1 MSGANNSPQTS
12 FQNTSFPIFGT
23 DGVRGRA
30 ISEISPEYVTALGR
44 AVGTVLRC
52 ERLIIARDPRVSG
65 PILEAAF
72 SAGAAA
78 VGVRVEQLGILPTP
92 AVALMAQLE
101 DVPGVM
107 ITASHN
113 MYFDNGVK
121 VFAAGGRK
129 ISDADQELIE
139 IEVHKLLHDA
149 RTVAWSTVAIE
160 AHDDARDVGV
170 ILRRSDAL
178 SIYVEHLVGVFGEG
192 SLAGLRVVIDSAN
205 GAMSQV
211 APLVLRR
218 LGADV
223 ISMNDAPSGTNINEG
238 CGATAP
244 QSLCEFV
251 SGTGTG
257 ISVDIGFA
265 FDGDGDR
272 LIAIDENGRVVDG
285 DRLMA
290 LSVMDRREHH
300 TLAQNTVVVTVM
312 SNLGFHRAM
321 QAAGVEVVTT
331 SVGDRYVLEAMEQ
344 GGYVVG
350 GEQSGH
356 IIHRDLA
363 TTGDGLLACIVLA
376 ILVRRRF
383 EMDGTKF
390 SRLAHDVMYTY
401 PQILK
406 NVQVAV
412 RPADVAGLL
421 ASEITAEELLLGEN
435 GRILVRASGTEPLI
449 RVMVEAET
457 AEIAEMIADRLIAV
471 AVAKCV

>member
-1 MSGANNSPQTS
+1 M
-12 FQNTSFPIFGT
+12 NTASHPTFGT

-30 ISEISPEYVTALGR
+30 ISEITPEYVMALGR
-44 AVGTVLRC
+44 AVGKVLHC
-52 ERLIIARDPRVSG
+52 ERLIIARDPRMSG

-72 SAGAAA
+72 SSGAAA
-78 VGVRVEQLGILPTP
+78 VGVRVEQLGVLPTP
-92 AVALMAQLE
+92 AVALLAQLE
-101 DVPGVM
+101 NVPGVM

-113 MYFDNGVK
+113 QYSDNGVK

-139 IEVHKLLHDA
+139 IEVTQLLGEQNNHDA
-149 RTVAWSTVAIE
+149 HDVALTA
-160 AHDDARDVGV
+160 GV
-170 ILRRSDAL
+170 IIRRSDAL
-178 SIYVEHLVGVFGEG
+178 SIYIEHLVTIFGEG
-192 SLAGLRVVIDSAN
+192 SLAGLRIVIDSAN

-211 APLVLRR
+211 APLVLQR

-223 ISMNDAPSGTNINEG
+223 ISMNDAPSGTNINDG

-244 QSLCEFV
+244 QALCDFV

-257 ISVDIGFA
+257 VTVDMGFA

-272 LIAIDENGRVVDG
+272 LIAVDENGRVVDG
-285 DRLMA
+285 DRLLA
-290 LSVMDRREHH
+290 LSVMDRRELD
-300 TLAQNTVVVTVM
+300 TLAHNTVVVTVM

-321 QAAGVEVVTT
+321 KAVGVEVVTT
-331 SVGDRYVLEAMEQ
+331 TVGDRYVLEAMEQ

-363 TTGDGLLACIVLA
+363 TTGDGLLACVVVA
-376 ILVRRRF
+376 TLVRRRF

-390 SRLAHDVMYTY
+390 SRLARDVMHTF

-457 AEIAEMIADRLIAV
+457 AEMAESITDRLIAA